1 MRPPFQIS
9 VGWLFF
15 LATAIPSV
23 AWSAEEIDF
32 SRHIRPILSAACY
45 QCHGPDGKERQ
56 AGLRFDQQESVL
68 ATREERPAV
77 VPGSHA
83 DSEVFQRITSS
94 DPETRMPPPDA
105 VRQLT
110 EKEIEQIKIW
120 IDRGADWDTLWSLQP
135 VQAPTPPKVNQ
146 TDWPRGKIDRF
157 ILANLEKQ
165 GLSPSDEANRE
176 TLIRR
181 VTLDLTGLP
190 PTLKEID
197 AFLADQSEDAYE
209 KVVERLLASPH
220 YGERMAIDWL
230 DAARFADTHGYHV
243 DSQREMWRWR
253 DWVIDA
259 FNRNIPF
266 DQFTIEQ
273 LAGDL
278 LPEATESSRIAS
290 GFNRNHGI
298 NFEGGAFAE
307 EFRVEYVVDR
317 VHTTATIFMGLTL
330 KCARCHDHKFDPL
343 SQRDYY
349 RFFAFFNSVPE
360 RGIDGAIGNAV
371 PLMRFPSPEQ
381 KTQLETLNSIV
392 AAKQKEIDTY
402 KIDSR
407 ENAEAWAQKR
417 INDLGSQQ
425 AKNSE
430 VLAIKT
436 ILLLDQGKRTVAQEQ
451 ELAEYFLSQ
460 DKTYQ
465 DLKSATKQA
474 ERDRDNFE
482 NKIPSTMVMR
492 DSAKMRSTYLLERG
506 LYDQPGEQVT
516 AGVPDVFPPLPTE
529 GPGNRLSL
537 ARWLVS
543 GNHPL
548 TARVTVNRFW
558 QSLFGTGIVKTA
570 ENFGSQGSLPS
581 HAELL
586 DWLADR
592 FVRSG
597 WDVKDMMRLLVT
609 SATYRQSSHMTD
621 ESLRQDPENR
631 FLARGPRLRLQAEMI
646 RDASLS
652 AGGLLVRSVGG
663 ESVMPYQPE
672 GLWEEVAFGIK
683 TYGAQEYEQDH
694 GDALYR
700 RSMYTFWKRS
710 CPPPSL
716 VTFDAPDRET
726 CTVRR
731 ERTNT
736 PLQALVL
743 LNDPIYV
750 ETARGLAQRTIQEG
764 GNSNRDRI
772 EYAFRI
778 VTGRRPTAA
787 ELAILLEELQQRL
800 HAFSLDPQT
809 AERLLDVGESKA
821 DKKIKTEELAAWTM
835 VARLLLN
842 LDEAITKS

>member
-1 MRPPFQIS
+1 MPTRVQ
-9 VGWLFF
+9 LFLRF
-15 LATAIPSV
+15 LFCVTPAMSSILWGAE
-23 AWSAEEIDF
+23 EEIDF
-32 SRHIRPILSAACY
+32 TRHIRPILSAACY

-56 AGLRFDQQESVL
+56 ADLRFDQQQSAL
-68 ATREERPAV
+68 ASREERPAIL
-77 VPGSHA
+77 PGSHA
-83 DSEVFQRITSS
+83 ESEVFHRITST
-94 DPETRMPPPDA
+94 DPEMRMPPPDA
-105 VRQLT
+105 IRQLS
-110 EKEIEQIKIW
+110 EAEIKKIKVW
-120 IDRGADWDTLWSLQP
+120 IDQGADWETLWSLRP
-135 VQAPTPPKVNQ
+135 VEGPTPPQVARA
-146 TDWPRGKIDRF
+146 DWPRGTLDRF
-157 ILANLEKQ
+157 VLARLEEQ
-165 GLSPSDEANRE
+165 GLSPSEEASRE
-176 TLIRR
+176 TLLRR

-190 PTLKEID
+190 PTLEEID
-197 AFLADQSEDAYE
+197 AFLADKSDDAYE

-259 FNRNIPF
+259 FNRNMPF

-278 LPEATESSRIAS
+278 LPEPTESSRIAS

-343 SQRDYY
+343 SQREYY

-371 PLMRFPSPEQ
+371 PLIRFPSSEQ
-381 KTQLETLNSIV
+381 QTKLTNFSDKL
-392 AAKQKEIDTY
+392 AAKQKNINAYQNDAVE
-402 KIDSR
+402 R
-407 ENAEAWAQKR
+407 AEAWAQ
-417 INDLGSQQ
+417 SQKATLRAQ
-425 AKNSE
+425 NKSEKNTALE
-430 VLAIKT
+430 AIVLI
-436 ILLLDQGKRTVAQEQ
+436 DQEQ
-451 ELAEYFLSQ
+451 RTDEQKQKLRDHFLSQ

-465 DLKSATKQA
+465 ELKAATEQA

-482 NKIPSTMVMR
+482 NRIPSTMVMR
-492 DSAKMRSTYLLERG
+492 DSATMRNTYLLERG
-506 LYDQPGEQVT
+506 LFDQPAEQVT
-516 AGVPDVFPPLPTE
+516 AGIPAAFPPLPADA
-529 GPGNRLSL
+529 PGNRLSL
-537 ARWLVS
+537 ARWLVA

-558 QSLFGTGIVKTA
+558 QALFGTGIVKTA
-570 ENFGSQGSLPS
+570 ENFGSQGDLPS
-581 HAELL
+581 HGALL

-597 WDVKDMMRLLVT
+597 WNVKDLMRLLVT
-609 SATYRQSSHMTD
+609 SATYRQSSYLTD
-621 ESLRQDPENR
+621 DIFQRDPENR
-631 FLARGPRLRLQAEMI
+631 LLARGPRFRLQAEMI

-652 AGGLLVRSVGG
+652 AGGLLVRSIGG
-663 ESVMPYQPE
+663 ASVRPYQPD

-683 TYGAQEYEQDH
+683 TYGAQEYKQDH

-750 ETARGLAQRTIQEG
+750 EAARGLAQRTIQKG
-764 GNSNRDRI
+764 GQSDRDRMHF
-772 EYAFRI
+772 AFRI
-778 VTGRRPTAA
+778 VTGRRPTVA
-787 ELAILLEELQQRL
+787 ESAVLLDELQEQIK
-800 HAFSLDPQT
+800 AFASDPQT
-809 AERLLDVGESKA
+809 AQRLLAVGDSITD
-821 DKKIKTEELAAWTM
+821 DKLKTEALAAGTM

-842 LDEAITKS
+842 LDESITKS

>member
-1 MRPPFQIS
+1 MPTLGQIFFGIPFSLTLTI
-9 VGWLFF
+9 
-15 LATAIPSV
+15 ASV
-23 AWSAEEIDF
+23 AWGTEEVEF

-56 AGLRFDQQESVL
+56 AELRFDQQESVL
-68 ATREERPAV
+68 ATRETRPAV
-77 VPGSHA
+77 VAGSHKK
-83 DSEVFQRITSS
+83 SEVFHRITSN
-94 DPETRMPPPDA
+94 DPEMRMPPPDA

-120 IDRGADWDTLWSLQP
+120 IDQGADWETLWSLKP
-135 VQAPTPPKVNQ
+135 VQTTTPPKVSQ
-146 TDWPRGKIDRF
+146 TDWPRGTLDRF
-157 ILANLEKQ
+157 VLANLERQ
-165 GLSPSDEANRE
+165 GLSPSKEASRE

-190 PTLKEID
+190 PTLQEID
-197 AFLADQSEDAYE
+197 AFLADKSEDAYE

-230 DAARFADTHGYHV
+230 DASRFADTHGYHV

-253 DWVIDA
+253 DWVINA
-259 FNRNIPF
+259 FNHNMPF

-278 LPEATESSRIAS
+278 LPEATEGSRIAS

-360 RGIDGAIGNAV
+360 RGIDGATGNAV
-371 PLMRFPSPEQ
+371 PLIRFPSPEQ
-381 KTQLETLNSIV
+381 KLELQKLNAV
-392 AAKQKEIDTY
+392 LAGKEKEVSLYED
-402 KIDSR
+402 KGL
-407 ENAEAWAQKR
+407 ELAQAWAQARKS
-417 INDLGSQQ
+417 NLGLLE
-425 AKNSE
+425 KNNKE
-430 VLAIKT
+430 KT
-436 ILLLDQGKRTVAQEQ
+436 IDAIVLLDSEQRTKKQKKQ
-451 ELAEYFLSQ
+451 LCKHFLNQ
-460 DKTYQ
+460 DKAYQ
-465 DLKSATKQA
+465 DLKASLKKAKRA
-474 ERDRDNFE
+474 RDNFE
-482 NKIPSTMVMR
+482 NSIPSTMVMR
-492 DSAKMRSTYLLERG
+492 DSDKMRDTYLLNRG
-506 LYDQPGEQVT
+506 LFDQPEEQVI
-516 AGVPDVFPPLPTE
+516 AGVPEVFPPLLP
-529 GPGNRLSL
+529 GVPGNRLSL

-543 GNHPL
+543 GSHPL

-558 QSLFGTGIVKTA
+558 QSFFGTGIVKTA

-581 HAELL
+581 HAALL
-586 DWLADR
+586 DWLADQ

-597 WDVKDMMRLLVT
+597 WNVKDMMRLLVT
-609 SATYRQSSHMTD
+609 SATYRQSSRITD
-621 ESLRQDPENR
+621 ESFRQDPENR
-631 FLARGPRLRLQAEMI
+631 LLARGPRLRLQAEMI

-663 ESVMPYQPE
+663 ASVRPYQPD

-683 TYGAQEYEQDH
+683 TYGAQQYKQDH

-750 ETARGLAQRTIQEG
+750 ETARGLAQRTIKEG
-764 GNSNRDRI
+764 GTSDHDRI

-778 VTGRRPTAA
+778 VTGRRPTAVEA
-787 ELAILLEELQQRL
+787 GILLEELQEQIKSFSTDKQTTQRL
-800 HAFSLDPQT
+800 LS
-809 AERLLDVGESKA
+809 VGESKV
-821 DKKIKTEELAAWTM
+821 DKKIKMEELAAWTM
-835 VARLLLN
+835 VARMLLN